1 MLTFLRLYLPI
12 SFSFSISDFFC
23 MQTTLL
29 PSTKFTDCRT
39 GGRSRNTTGNECQ
52 FPHFLFCFF
61 LSMSQV
67 LVPCFHTYT
76 HTAQHST
83 AQQAFA
89 HKQHFVQ
96 EAQILSEVAAPSF
109 TLTPLYCSK
118 TRCFHVAFLSV
129 IPKQQHFLTAP
140 YGWQGTACHRS
151 YSDKFQQRF
160 TLCEEIFQNLLLTL
174 LFASQYGV
182 TTSNNRKHL
191 LRK

>member
-1 MLTFLRLYLPI
+1 MLTFLRLYLPT
-12 SFSFSISDFFC
+12 SFSFSISDFF
-23 MQTTLL
+23 
-29 PSTKFTDCRT
+29 FACR
-39 GGRSRNTTGNECQ
+39 
-52 FPHFLFCFF
+52 PHCCPAQNSLTAEQEVVAEIPLALSANSLISSSASFCPWVKFLF
-61 LSMSQV
+61 LAS
-67 LVPCFHTYT
+67 T
-76 HTAQHST
+76 HTHTQHST